1 MKSLTDLMRSP
12 DGRELLRSSG
22 VYVDPQEF
30 KDRLRAPARTKL
42 ADSLDSE
49 GRKLIC
55 SGQQL
60 YVDYRQSVL
69 SKILTLREFEQD
81 PELLPF
87 FLWVDTDRSGSDN
100 LITKFAWPK
109 PSKKGPVRIAPS
121 KTRDI
126 ESRYVR
132 LDPSQLRSAIDKLG
146 THLRESGV
154 HREGAKLK
162 YQKLRAIFIQ
172 EKPEILSSF
181 NYRVS
186 SFLLQNHLG
195 YFPRPVILSE
205 TLNRG
210 LLADEINLLL
220 NHIDGIVRVFNES
233 VQSHLAMGI
242 DPQVAPRKPDYLP
255 LFYSCD
261 VDNFRLRLHQKVEGE
276 DHFAV
281 GRCKCGEDYRF
292 FLGTKTLSIE
302 QVARTD
308 RWSVD
313 VLLPAFLNN
322 LVSGLVAGRSSG
334 LYMMVINAV
343 LRQVLGVS
351 PVPILV
357 PARLEQLAG
366 PPEITDSLLYDYFNT
381 KHEAPTPSR
390 PLRVPEPH
398 PSTMETRS

>member
-1 MKSLTDLMRSP
+1 MRSP
-12 DGRELLRSSG
+12 DGRQILRSNG
-22 VYVDPQEF
+22 VFVDQQEF
-30 KDRLRAPARTKL
+30 KDQLRAPARTSL
-42 ADSLDSE
+42 ARSLGSD

-60 YVDYRQSVL
+60 YVDYQQSVL
-69 SKILTLREFEQD
+69 SKILTLKELEQD

-126 ESRYVR
+126 ESRFVR
-132 LDPSQLRSAIDKLG
+132 LDASQLRSAIDKLE
-146 THLRESGV
+146 THLRDSGV
-154 HREGAKLK
+154 QRGGAKLK

-172 EKPEILSSF
+172 EKAETLSSF
-181 NYRVS
+181 NYRLS
-186 SFLLQNHLG
+186 TFLLENHLG
-195 YFPRPVILSE
+195 YFPRSAVLSD
-205 TLNRG
+205 TLNHG
-210 LLADEINLLL
+210 LLTEEINLFL
-220 NHIDGIVRVFNES
+220 NHIEGIVRVFNET
-233 VQSHLAMGI
+233 VRSHLAMGI
-242 DPQVAPRKPDYLP
+242 DPHVEARKTDYLP

-261 VDNFRLRLHQKVEGE
+261 VDDHRLRLHHKVDGE

-281 GRCKCGEDYRF
+281 GMCKCGEDYSF
-292 FLGTKTLSIE
+292 FLGTNNLSIE
-302 QVARTD
+302 QIAQTN

-334 LYMMVINAV
+334 LYLMVINSV

-351 PVPILV
+351 PVPILLPV
-357 PARLEQLAG
+357 GLDPLSSS
-366 PPEITDSLLYDYFNT
+366 PEIIDSLLYDYFNT
-381 KHEAPTPSR
+381 EEEGSTLTQS
-390 PLRVPEPH
+390 LRLPEPH
-398 PSTMETRS
+398 STTEETLS